1 MARDKFSA
9 VRLSSEEKVRFASVA
24 AGFGLT
30 EAALLKRLVDGVID
44 PARLG
49 GQATPE
55 TPQGARSSKMLVC
68 LHPDVRT
75 PLAERARAR
84 GLPAATY
91 AAAVLR
97 SHVLNLRPLP
107 KVEMKAFEQG
117 VVQLSIIGRNLN
129 QLLRV
134 ANANGVQAL
143 PGRNDLTLFLKVC
156 TALRDHFKAA
166 LKANKASW
174 EVGYEQADR

>member
-1 MARDKFSA
+1 MQFSN
-9 VRLSSEEKVRFASVA
+9 VA

-30 EAALLKRLVDGVID
+30 EAALLKRLVDGAID

-49 GQATPE
+49 RPSFQEPL
-55 TPQGARSSKMLVC
+55 QGARLSKMLIC
-68 LHPDVRT
+68 LHPDVRN

-107 KVEMKAFEQG
+107 KVEMHAFEQG
-117 VVQLSIIGRNLN
+117 VAQLSIIGGNLN
-129 QLLRV
+129 QLVRM
-134 ANANGVQAL
+134 ANVKGELEL
-143 PGRNDLTLFLKVC
+143 PGRHELGLFIKVC

-166 LKANKASW
+166 LMANKASW
-174 EVGYEQADR
+174 EVGYEQAD

>member
-1 MARDKFSA
+1 MARNKISA
-9 VRLSSEEKVRFASVA
+9 VRLSAEEKAQFSSVA

-30 EAALLKRLVDGVID
+30 EAALLKRLVDGAID

-49 GQATPE
+49 RSSFQEPA
-55 TPQGARSSKMLVC
+55 QGARLSKMLIC
-68 LHPDVRT
+68 LHPDVRI

-107 KVEMKAFEQG
+107 KVEMQAFEQG
-117 VVQLSIIGRNLN
+117 VVQLSIIGRNVN
-129 QLLRV
+129 QLVRM
-134 ANANGVQAL
+134 ANANGELEL
-143 PGRNDLTLFLKVC
+143 PGRHELGLFLKVC

-166 LKANKASW
+166 LMANKASW
-174 EVGYEQADR
+174 EVGYEQAD

>member
-1 MARDKFSA
+1 MDGA
-9 VRLSSEEKVRFASVA
+9 V
-24 AGFGLT
+24 
-30 EAALLKRLVDGVID
+30 D
-44 PARLG
+44 PGRLG
-49 GQATPE
+49 KQTFPE
-55 TPQGARSSKMLVC
+55 SPQGARLSRMLIC

-107 KVEMKAFEQG
+107 KAELQAFEQG

-129 QLLRV
+129 QLVRMAHAKGEV
-134 ANANGVQAL
+134 EL
-143 PGRNDLTLFLKVC
+143 PGRHDLTLFIKVC
-156 TALRDHFKAA
+156 TAMRDHFKSA

-174 EVGYEQADR
+174 EVGYEQAD

>member
-1 MARDKFSA
+1 MARNKISA
-9 VRLSSEEKVRFASVA
+9 VRLSVEEKAQFASVA
-24 AGFGLT
+24 SGFGLT
-30 EAALLKRLVDGVID
+30 EAALLKRLVDGAID

-49 GQATPE
+49 RPSFQEP
-55 TPQGARSSKMLVC
+55 PQGARLSKMLIC

-84 GLPAATY
+84 GLPVATY

-107 KVEMKAFEQG
+107 KVEMQAFEQG

-129 QLLRV
+129 QLVRM
-134 ANANGVQAL
+134 ANAKGELEL
-143 PGRNDLTLFLKVC
+143 PGRLDLVLFIRVC
-156 TALRDHFKAA
+156 TGLRDHFKSA

-174 EVGYEQADR
+174 EVGYEQAD

>member
-1 MARDKFSA
+1 MARNKISA
-9 VRLSSEEKVRFASVA
+9 VRLSLQEKAQFASVA
-24 AGFGLT
+24 AGFGLS
-30 EAALLKRLVDGVID
+30 ESALLKRLVDGAID

-49 GQATPE
+49 RQSFQEP
-55 TPQGARSSKMLVC
+55 PQGARLSKMLIC

-91 AAAVLR
+91 AAAVVR
-97 SHVLNLRPLP
+97 SDVLNLRPLP
-107 KVEMKAFEQG
+107 KVEMQAFEQG

-129 QLLRV
+129 QLVRMAHAKGEL
-134 ANANGVQAL
+134 AL
-143 PGRNDLTLFLKVC
+143 PGRHDLDLFLKVC

-174 EVGYEQADR
+174 EVGYEQAD

>member
-1 MARDKFSA
+1 MARNKISG
-9 VRLSSEEKVRFASVA
+9 VRLTAEEKAQFASVA

-30 EAALLKRLVDGVID
+30 EAALLKRLVDGAVD
-44 PARLG
+44 PGRLG
-49 GQATPE
+49 KQTFPE
-55 TPQGARSSKMLVC
+55 SPQGARLSKMLIC
-68 LHPDVRT
+68 LHPDVRI

-107 KVEMKAFEQG
+107 KVEMQTFEQG

-129 QLLRV
+129 QLVRM
-134 ANANGVQAL
+134 ANVKGELEL
-143 PGRNDLTLFLKVC
+143 PGRHDLALFLKVC
-156 TALRDHFKAA
+156 TAMRDHFKSA

-174 EVGYEQADR
+174 EVGYEQAD

>member
-1 MARDKFSA
+1 M
-9 VRLSSEEKVRFASVA
+9 EEKAQFASVA
-24 AGFGLT
+24 SGFGLT

-49 GQATPE
+49 RQLIQEPS
-55 TPQGARSSKMLVC
+55 QGARLSKMLIC
-68 LHPDVRT
+68 LHPDVRI

-107 KVEMKAFEQG
+107 KVEMQAFENG

-129 QLLRV
+129 QLVRM
-134 ANANGVQAL
+134 ANAKGELVL
-143 PGRNDLTLFLKVC
+143 PGRHDLELFLKVC
-156 TALRDHFKAA
+156 TTLRDHFKAA
-166 LKANKASW
+166 LKANKTSW
-174 EVGYEQADR
+174 EVGYEQAD

>member
-9 VRLSSEEKVRFASVA
+9 VRLSVEEKAQFASVA

-30 EAALLKRLVDGVID
+30 EAALLKRLVDGAID

-49 GQATPE
+49 RHSFQEPSR
-55 TPQGARSSKMLVC
+55 GARLSKMLIC
-68 LHPDVRT
+68 LHHDVRT

-84 GLPAATY
+84 GLPAASY

-107 KVEMKAFEQG
+107 KVEMQAFEQG

-129 QLLRV
+129 QLVRMAQAKGEL
-134 ANANGVQAL
+134 AL
-143 PGRNDLTLFLKVC
+143 PGRHDLDLFLKVC

-174 EVGYEQADR
+174 EVGYEQAD

>member
-1 MARDKFSA
+1 M
-9 VRLSSEEKVRFASVA
+9 EEKEQFASVA
-24 AGFGLT
+24 SAFGLI
-30 EAALLKRLVDGVID
+30 EAALLKRLVNGAID

-49 GQATPE
+49 RPTFQEP
-55 TPQGARSSKMLVC
+55 PQGARLSKMLIC

-107 KVEMKAFEQG
+107 KVEMQAFEQG

-129 QLLRV
+129 QLVRM
-134 ANANGVQAL
+134 ANAKGEVQL
-143 PGRNDLTLFLKVC
+143 PGRHDLTLFLKVC

-174 EVGYEQADR
+174 EVGYEQED

>member
-1 MARDKFSA
+1 MARDKISA
-9 VRLSSEEKVRFASVA
+9 VRLSAEEKVRFASVA

-30 EAALLKRLVDGVID
+30 EAALLKRLVEGAID
-44 PARLG
+44 PAHLG
-49 GQATPE
+49 REAFPE
-55 TPQGARSSKMLVC
+55 SLTGARLSKMLIC
-68 LHPDVRT
+68 LHPDVRV

-107 KVEMKAFEQG
+107 KAEMKAFEQG

-129 QLLRV
+129 QLVRV
-134 ANANGVQAL
+134 ANATGVAAAPEL
-143 PGRNDLTLFLKVC
+143 ERLALFLKVC
-156 TALRDHFKAA
+156 TATVGYFKAA
-166 LKANKASW
+166 LKANKESW
-174 EVGYEQADR
+174 EVGHEQAD

>member
-1 MARDKFSA
+1 MVRDKFSA
-9 VRLSSEEKVRFASVA
+9 VRLSSEEKARFASVA
-24 AGFGLT
+24 LSFGLT
-30 EAALLKRLVDGVID
+30 EAALLKRLVDGAID

-49 GQATPE
+49 GQNVLQS
-55 TPQGARSSKMLVC
+55 PQGARLSKMLVC

-107 KVEMKAFEQG
+107 KVEMQAFQQG
-117 VVQLSIIGRNLN
+117 VVQLTIIGRNLN
-129 QLLRV
+129 QLVRMATAKGNL
-134 ANANGVQAL
+134 AL
-143 PGRNDLTLFLKVC
+143 PGRDELALFIKVC
-156 TALRDHFKAA
+156 TATVAHFKAA

-174 EVGYEQADR
+174 EVGYEQAD

>member
-1 MARDKFSA
+1 MARDKISG
-9 VRLSSEEKVRFASVA
+9 VRLTAEEKAQFAGVA

-30 EAALLKRLVDGVID
+30 EAALLKRLVDGAVD
-44 PARLG
+44 PGRLG
-49 GQATPE
+49 KQTFPE
-55 TPQGARSSKMLVC
+55 SPQGARLSKMLIC

-107 KVEMKAFEQG
+107 KVEMQAFENG

-129 QLLRV
+129 QLVRM
-134 ANANGVQAL
+134 ANAKGELVL
-143 PGRNDLTLFLKVC
+143 PGRHDLELFLKVC

-174 EVGYEQADR
+174 EVGYEQAN

>member
-1 MARDKFSA
+1 MARNKISA
-9 VRLSSEEKVRFASVA
+9 VRLSVEEKEQFANVA
-24 AGFGLT
+24 SGFGLT
-30 EAALLKRLVDGVID
+30 EAALLKRLVDGAID

-49 GQATPE
+49 RSSFQEP
-55 TPQGARSSKMLVC
+55 PQGARLSKMLIC

-75 PLAERARAR
+75 PLAVRARAR

-91 AAAVLR
+91 AAALLR

-107 KVEMKAFEQG
+107 KVEMQAFEQG

-129 QLLRV
+129 QLVRL
-134 ANANGVQAL
+134 ANAKGELVL
-143 PGRNDLTLFLKVC
+143 PGRHDLTLFVKVC

-174 EVGYEQADR
+174 EVGYEQAD